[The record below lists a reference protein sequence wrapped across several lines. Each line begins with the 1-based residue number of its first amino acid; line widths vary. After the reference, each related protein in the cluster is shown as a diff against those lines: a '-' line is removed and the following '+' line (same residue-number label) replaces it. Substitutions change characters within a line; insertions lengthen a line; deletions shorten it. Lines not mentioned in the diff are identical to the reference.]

1 MTTIEKV
8 CDKLDL
14 ARLHVEDVLTTLKK
28 ELSDYSKAQIRDE
41 DCKDQLNRIEKLIK
55 DLKKVII

>member
-1 MTTIEKV
+1 MTISEKV
-8 CDKLDL
+8 WDKLDL

-28 ELSDYSKAQIRDE
+28 ELGDYSKTQIQDK
-41 DCKDQLNRIEKLIK
+41 DCKDQLKIIEKLIK

>member
-1 MTTIEKV
+1 MATIEKV

-14 ARLHVEDVLTTLKK
+14 ARLHVEDVLTTLKN